1 MTNGNIVLDSLDK
14 SKMREQELL
23 SMPKLPVVSGK
34 KMVAALK
41 KDGFGEV
48 RQNLHQY
55 K

>member
-1 MTNGNIVLDSLDK
+1 MTNGDIVSDSLDK
-14 SKMREQELL
+14 SKMRERELL
-23 SMPKLPVVSGK
+23 PMPKLSVVSGK

-48 RQNLHQY
+48 RQNLYQY